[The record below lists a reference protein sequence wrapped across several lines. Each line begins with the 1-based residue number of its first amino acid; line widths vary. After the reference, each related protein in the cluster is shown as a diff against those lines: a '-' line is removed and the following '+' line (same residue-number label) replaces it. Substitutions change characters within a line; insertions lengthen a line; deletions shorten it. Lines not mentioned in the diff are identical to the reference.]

1 MKPMRIDPGVNAL
14 SFAAAARGSVLL
26 TTMRGQKVVKGLK
39 ATYVDPEGVE
49 SDFFVTVGPFFD
61 EHGLR
66 PIVYLLDDIATDLV
80 VDATAQTR
88 LTYSLEAEAISMK
101 KLGEGADPIA
111 AGELLLT
118 GSNALLAVANFG
130 HAGPADLTFLDLE
143 SGILCDLPD
152 MPFCYSLSKWSV
164 ETLGS
169 DGSVADTH
177 EFSVSVS

>member
-1 MKPMRIDPGVNAL
+1 MRVEPGVNAL
-14 SFAAAARGSVLL
+14 SFAAAAKGSVLL
-26 TTMRGQKVVKGLK
+26 TTMRGQTVVRGIKVS
-39 ATYVDPEGVE
+39 YVDPEGAE

-80 VDATAQTR
+80 VDVTSQSR
-88 LTYSLEAEAISMK
+88 LTYSLEAGAISMN
-101 KLGEGADPIA
+101 KLGEGADGIV

-118 GSNALLAVANFG
+118 GSSALLAVANFG

-143 SGILCDLPD
+143 SGILSDLPD

-164 ETLGS
+164 ETLGA
-169 DGSVADTH
+169 DGSITDRH
-177 EFSVSVS
+177 EFSVPS